1 MKKYLYLR
9 AWCRLLG
16 STRAYTQRAV
26 AQAKAEHAPE
36 TAIFKRATGG
46 WATFEGIQRE
56 DTKCELQA
64 IVDEM
69 TGGGS

>member
-1 MKKYLYLR
+1 MKKYVYLC

-16 STRAYTQRAV
+16 STRAYAQREI

-36 TAIFKRATGG
+36 AAIFKRATGE
-46 WATFEGIQRE
+46 WAVFEDIQRE
-56 DTKCELQA
+56 DTKRKIQA
-64 IVDEM
+64 LVAEM

>member
-9 AWCRLLG
+9 TWCRLLG

-26 AQAKAEHAPE
+26 AQAKAEHTPE

-46 WATFEGIQRE
+46 WATFEGIQQE
-56 DTKCELQA
+56 DTKRKIQA
-64 IVDEM
+64 LVAEM